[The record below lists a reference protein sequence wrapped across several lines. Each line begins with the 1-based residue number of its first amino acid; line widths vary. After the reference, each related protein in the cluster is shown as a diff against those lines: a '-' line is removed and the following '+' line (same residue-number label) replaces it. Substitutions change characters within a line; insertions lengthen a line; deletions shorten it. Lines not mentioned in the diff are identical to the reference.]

1 MLYCGESNVAP
12 SKYSIMDNKNH
23 FESKVSDFLE
33 ALRKAG
39 YSESTIRQYKKTC
52 RLFIVYM
59 DINYIQD
66 CNVESIDLF
75 LKDYATRKNAVRY
88 MEPIID
94 YCYSLIILRIELS
107 KNQL

>member
-1 MLYCGESNVAP
+1 MLLPPNIVLWTIKIILNP
-12 SKYSIMDNKNH
+12 KFRI
-23 FESKVSDFLE
+23 FLE

-66 CNVESIDLF
+66 CNVESIDLIF
-75 LKDYATRKNAVRY
+75 KDYAT
-88 MEPIID
+88 
-94 YCYSLIILRIELS
+94 S
-107 KNQL
+107 KKRG

>member
-66 CNVESIDLF
+66 CNVESINVF
-75 LKDYATRKNAVRY
+75 LRTMPQEKTRLIH

-94 YCYSLIILRIELS
+94 YCYSLIILRMELS

>member
-39 YSESTIRQYKKTC
+39 YSESTIRQYKK
-52 RLFIVYM
+52 
-59 DINYIQD
+59 
-66 CNVESIDLF
+66 DLSSF
-75 LKDYATRKNAVRY
+75 LSFTW
-88 MEPIID
+88 I
-94 YCYSLIILRIELS
+94 
-107 KNQL
+107 

>member
-33 ALRKAG
+33 AMRKAG

-59 DINYIQD
+59 DIGKSSVS
-66 CNVESIDLF
+66 CP
-75 LKDYATRKNAVRY
+75 LKPSDSA
-88 MEPIID
+88 PL
-94 YCYSLIILRIELS
+94 C
-107 KNQL
+107 

>member
-1 MLYCGESNVAP
+1 
-12 SKYSIMDNKNH
+12 MDNKNH

-59 DINYIQD
+59 DVDAHIVHHGQVSGLRPGPPGRHHPGKRPALGWGALRRRIAH
-66 CNVESIDLF
+66 
-75 LKDYATRKNAVRY
+75 YA
-88 MEPIID
+88 
-94 YCYSLIILRIELS
+94 LS
-107 KNQL
+107 A

>member
-33 ALRKAG
+33 AMRKAG

-66 CNVESIDLF
+66 CNVESINLF
-75 LKDYATRKNAVRY
+75 LTYIIHSGFISGYQNRY
-88 MEPIID
+88 GDNLKPPTNVYHRMTA
-94 YCYSLIILRIELS
+94 
-107 KNQL
+107 

>member
-66 CNVESIDLF
+66 
-75 LKDYATRKNAVRY
+75 YATRKNAV
-88 MEPIID
+88 D
-94 YCYSLIILRIELS
+94 TW
-107 KNQL
+107 NQLSITAIR